1 MFEDNAK
8 VCLDEAGRHGA
19 SYAEARFLSSRTR
32 TATSD
37 GSTFEVQNTSEA
49 TFGVRVLADGM
60 WGFAAGTGITKQSC
74 RKVAARAVRI
84 ARISAEMSMRKIS
97 LIDIPTVKGE
107 YSSNFKKNPFEV
119 EIDEINE
126 LLKNSVKL
134 LRNES
139 KRIKS
144 ALGSIFAFEEK
155 KYIATSEGSSVFQ
168 RTIGCGPSLY
178 GIAIVNGLPQ
188 RRSYPSS
195 RGHNISTRGY
205 EAVEEA
211 DLLGNSERIGK
222 ELLSLINSRGCPRG
236 TTSLIIY
243 GDLLSS
249 HIHETVGHPTESD
262 RAMDTEWDFAGST
275 FLTPEKRGS
284 FSFASK
290 IVNIVADA
298 TIPGGPGS
306 YDFDDELVSGKRVS
320 LIKDGI
326 FDGYQTS
333 RETAKELGIAESSGA
348 MRAMTGVFLPLIRM
362 TNINLEPGDWTANEL
377 VQDTRGGILATGASL
392 AIFDQRRRTF
402 IFSGEIGWRIEN
414 GELKEVIKNPIYHGS
429 STDIWQGC
437 DAIAK
442 DGWGGYGT
450 SCGKGR
456 PHQSMRVGHYS
467 SQARFK
473 NMRVGEPA

>member
-168 RTIGCGPSLY
+168 REGPILPH
-178 GIAIVNGLPQ
+178 GAI
-188 RRSYPSS
+188 
-195 RGHNISTRGY
+195 
-205 EAVEEA
+205 
-211 DLLGNSERIGK
+211 
-222 ELLSLINSRGCPRG
+222 
-236 TTSLIIY
+236 
-243 GDLLSS
+243 
-249 HIHETVGHPTESD
+249 
-262 RAMDTEWDFAGST
+262 
-275 FLTPEKRGS
+275 
-284 FSFASK
+284 
-290 IVNIVADA
+290 
-298 TIPGGPGS
+298 
-306 YDFDDELVSGKRVS
+306 
-320 LIKDGI
+320 
-326 FDGYQTS
+326 TS
-333 RETAKELGIAESSGA
+333 RP
-348 MRAMTGVFLPLIRM
+348 GVTKL
-362 TNINLEPGDWTANEL
+362 
-377 VQDTRGGILATGASL
+377 
-392 AIFDQRRRTF
+392 
-402 IFSGEIGWRIEN
+402 
-414 GELKEVIKNPIYHGS
+414 
-429 STDIWQGC
+429 
-437 DAIAK
+437 
-442 DGWGGYGT
+442 
-450 SCGKGR
+450 
-456 PHQSMRVGHYS
+456 
-467 SQARFK
+467 
-473 NMRVGEPA
+473 